1 VSGNH
6 GETAFEEPVRRIA
19 GRLVADRCSTGDA
32 FAAWL
37 EDHRRR
43 SNGANAYTILGGAL
57 NVARVAS
64 IPEQDQRMVNVFDLN
79 GDSGCLALPGRQ
91 VRLVWLPVRK

>member
-1 VSGNH
+1 MVG
-6 GETAFEEPVRRIA
+6 
-19 GRLVADRCSTGDA
+19 
-32 FAAWL
+32 
-37 EDHRRR
+37 R

-57 NVARVAS
+57 NVTRVAS

-91 VRLVWLPVRK
+91 VRARLATSSEMTCSLPMLC